1 MINYE
6 TFKELISNLS
16 GEPEIKFIIN
26 NINYWL
32 IIYNDKVSFQK
43 ENDSNE
49 TYYQNLDELYNKVLE
64 KEWLNINDIIVDE
77 IYSFKND
84 YKDSN
89 YTNKIFNNKNSD

>member
-6 TFKELISNLS
+6 AFKELISKLS

-32 IIYNDKVSFQK
+32 IIYDDKVSFQK

-84 YKDSN
+84 YKDRD

>member
-43 ENDSNE
+43 ENNSNE

-64 KEWLNINDIIVDE
+64 KEWLNVNDIIVDE

-84 YKDSN
+84 YKDKD
-89 YTNKIFNNKNSD
+89 YTNEIFNNKNSD